1 VDGLIRLLKRL
12 ELDPRNITLYMRAF
26 RHVSVLQD
34 QSQSYENLE
43 FLGDAVLG
51 MVVANYLVHKFPT
64 ETVGLLTRIRAHAV
78 NQESLSRIAR
88 NLEFE
93 KYIEIEHSKLRDS
106 TGIEDSVLADCFESI
121 VGAIFLDRGIRAAK
135 SFVLKYLGPV
145 LNEGFDSGEL
155 VDHKSSLQEYL
166 QRRFKQIPRYQK
178 VEATGPDHAR
188 IFTVECT
195 FKGKALSK
203 GKGRSLK
210 RAEQEAARKAL
221 AKLMKKHKKQG

>member
-1 VDGLIRLLKRL
+1 MDGLTRLLKRL

-34 QSQSYENLE
+34 QSESYENLE
-43 FLGDAVLG
+43 YLGDAVLG
-51 MVVANYLVHKFPT
+51 IVVANYLVHKFPF
-64 ETVGLLTRIRAHAV
+64 ETVGFLTRIRAHAV

-88 NLEFE
+88 SLEFQ

-121 VGAIFLDRGIRAAK
+121 VGAIFLDRGMRAAK
-135 SFVLKYLGPV
+135 KFTLKHLEPL
-145 LNEGFDSGEL
+145 LNESIDLVEL

-166 QRRFKQIPRYQK
+166 QRRFKQIPHYQK

-188 IFTVECT
+188 VFTVACI

-203 GKGRSLK
+203 GKGTSLK

-221 AKLMKKHKKQG
+221 AKLMKKHKN